1 MNEPKTFDELSL
13 RDTIY
18 YLSDSGGHGYLNIS
32 SIKPDDEQ
40 IRKTLIG
47 LFGNEDPISLPDGE
61 TIYDDRDG
69 EIKYTTDPKVY
80 SEWKKPS
87 ILKEI
92 SEKEKRIES
101 IKNEIAELKNSI
113 GIN

>member
-18 YLSDSGGHGYLNIS
+18 YLSDSGDHGYINIS
-32 SIKPDDEQ
+32 SIKSDDEQ

-47 LFGNEDPISLPDGE
+47 MFGTEDQISFPDGE

-69 EIKYTTDPKVY
+69 EIKYTTDPKIY
-80 SEWKKPS
+80 AQWERPF
-87 ILKEI
+87 ILKKIEQ
-92 SEKEKRIES
+92 KEKVIES
-101 IKNEIAELKNSI
+101 IQRDIAELKKSI
-113 GIN
+113 GID